1 MKKRITIALA
11 GEPNAGKSTLINSI
25 VGEKI
30 SIVTPK
36 VQTTRRNLRA
46 VIHIHDTEFIF
57 IDTPGLFKPDGLLE
71 RSITRTAWQ
80 GIDEADCVCILFDA
94 RQKYIMENQ
103 LAILNGIQKRE
114 KEVFA
119 IINKIDLV
127 DKRLLLDLASKIDK
141 EIKPKEIFM
150 ISALKHKG
158 IEGMLNA
165 ISKVAPEGEWYF
177 GDDDLTDT
185 PIRDLAEEITREHLF
200 LRLNKE
206 LPYSLKVETESWQE
220 MKDGSL
226 KVHQSIV
233 VLRESQKKIVIGDN
247 AETLKFISRA
257 SRSAI
262 SKLTGCKV
270 HLFLHVKV
278 KDNWIEDSIKL

>member
-1 MKKRITIALA
+1 MRKRITIALA

-46 VIHIHDTEFIF
+46 VMHIEETEFIF
-57 IDTPGLFKPDGLLE
+57 IDTPGLFKPEGLLE

-80 GIDEADCVCILFDA
+80 GIDESDCVCILFDA
-94 RQKYIMENQ
+94 RQKYIMDNQ
-103 LAILNGIQKRE
+103 FAILKGIQKRE
-114 KEVFA
+114 KEIFA

-127 DKRLLLDLASKIDK
+127 DKRLLLDLASKIND
-141 EIKPKEIFM
+141 EIKPQEIFM
-150 ISALKHKG
+150 ISALKQKG
-158 IEGMLNA
+158 IDEMLKTL
-165 ISKVAPEGEWYF
+165 SKTALEGEWYF
-177 GDDDLTDT
+177 GEDDLTDT

-226 KVHQSIV
+226 KIHQSIV

-257 SRSAI
+257 SREAI
-262 SKLTGCKV
+262 SKLTASKV